1 MARRTSRA
9 QPMVSMRTTT
19 MPEVTILDVRL
30 HDKSIGT
37 LTNVQGDRTLFAFN
51 QDYIDDPERST
62 LSLSFKDDY
71 GQLLTRFKPVQTK
84 LPPFFSNLLPEGPL
98 RRYLASR
105 AGVNEKREFF
115 LLWMLG
121 RDLPGALSIHPS
133 EGKALPTGQ
142 EEDIPDHANRNALR
156 FSLAGVQLKFSAIG
170 NGNKAGGLTI
180 PVEGV
185 GGSWIVKLPSQQ
197 FAGVPEN
204 EFSMMTVARLMGMD
218 VPELQ
223 LLDLDAISG
232 LPEGIGQLSGQA
244 MAVKRFDRSPDG
256 PIHTE
261 DFAQVFS
268 QFPEAKYDDA
278 SYRRIGLVLGIETGE
293 ADSAEFIRRL
303 VFNTLIGNAD
313 MHLKNWSLLYPDGRT
328 ATLAPAYDFLSTIPY
343 LPDDSAALKYS
354 RTKKMAEVSK
364 DELIHLAAKARL
376 PEKLVIDVARE
387 TVNRFKD
394 VWAAEKDNLPL
405 AKDVRES
412 VDAHAP
418 KIPIY
423 SGL

>member
-1 MARRTSRA
+1 MVRQTSRA
-9 QPMVSMRTTT
+9 PPIAFTKTT
-19 MPEVTILDVRL
+19 MMPDVSILDVRL
-30 HDKSIGT
+30 HDRSIGT

-51 QDYIDDPERST
+51 QGYIDDRKRAT
-62 LSLSFKDDY
+62 LSLSFKDDH

-121 RDLPGALSIHPS
+121 RDLPGALSIHS
-133 EGKALPTGQ
+133 GEGEALPPGHDY
-142 EEDIPDHANRNALR
+142 DIPDHANRNALR

-223 LLDLDAISG
+223 LLGLDAISG

-244 MAVKRFDRSPDG
+244 MAVKRFDRGPEG

-278 SYRRIGLVLGIETGE
+278 SYRRIGMVLGIETGD
-293 ADSAEFIRRL
+293 ADIAEFIRRL

-313 MHLKNWSLLYPDGRT
+313 MHLKNWSILYPDGRT
-328 ATLAPAYDFLSTIPY
+328 PTLAPAYDFLATIPY

-354 RTKKMAEVSK
+354 RTKKMAEVTK
-364 DELIHLAAKARL
+364 DELVHFAAKARL
-376 PEKLVIDVARE
+376 PEKLVLEVGRE
-387 TVNRFKD
+387 TVSRFKE
-394 VWAAEKDNLPL
+394 VWASEKSNLPL
-405 AKDVRES
+405 AKDIRDS

-418 KIPIY
+418 NIPIY
-423 SGL
+423 TAL